1 MGRHHHH
8 SFRGDSLTRISR
20 RPNGRNRDGEITHPT
35 QVTPVAAVAQTVPG
49 VRAQVDPTIM
59 EMPGAAVALTEPKK
73 TLTCIADA
81 AERNS
86 CGGMDGR
93 GPRNGA
99 LRNLFNQVD
108 ISGTSFRR

>member
-1 MGRHHHH
+1 MAT
-8 SFRGDSLTRISR
+8 LPT
-20 RPNGRNRDGEITHPT
+20 PLLGEE
-35 QVTPVAAVAQTVPG
+35 G
-49 VRAQVDPTIM
+49 VIA
-59 EMPGAAVALTEPKK
+59 EPKK

-108 ISGTSFRR
+108 ISGASVRR